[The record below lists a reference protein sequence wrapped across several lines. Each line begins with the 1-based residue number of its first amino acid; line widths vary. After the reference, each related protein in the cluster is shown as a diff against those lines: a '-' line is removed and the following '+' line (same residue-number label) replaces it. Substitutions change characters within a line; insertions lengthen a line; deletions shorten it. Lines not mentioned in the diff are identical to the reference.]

1 MNVRI
6 DDLVRDLAPRLA
18 DLAETLTGTVP
29 TSRTARELRFGN
41 RGSLSIKLTGLNA
54 PCWHDHEAGVGGD
67 ALGLVAH
74 LRRCSMRE
82 AAAWARTWLGTD
94 RFCPLPAPRPTLKP
108 VEQAESST
116 ADIGRRLWQ
125 EAVNP
130 AGTPVVKY
138 LASRSLALP
147 IDAQLRFHPRTWRNA
162 AYGPHGPAML
172 ALMTHPVSAEPVGLH
187 VTYLRPD
194 GAGKAEG
201 HRKKIM
207 LGHAGVVR
215 LVPDE
220 DVTIGLGLA
229 EGIETALAVM
239 QSFGWTPVW
248 AAASAGSIARFPVLL
263 GIEALTIFAD
273 ADDCGAGMDAARTCA
288 ERWNATGCE
297 VTIAA
302 APTGHDFADALRGAA

>member
-1 MNVRI
+1 
-6 DDLVRDLAPRLA
+6 LAPRLA

-29 TSRTARELRFGN
+29 TSRTARELRFGT

-74 LRRCSMRE
+74 LRRCPMRD
-82 AAAWARTWLGTD
+82 AATWARSWLGTD
-94 RFCPLPAPRPTLKP
+94 PPYPSPNAPQPILKP
-108 VEQAESST
+108 PEQVEGTT
-116 ADIGRRLWQ
+116 ADIGRRMWQ

-130 AGTPVVKY
+130 ADTLVVRY

-147 IDAQLRFHPRTWRNA
+147 IDAPLRFHPRAWRNV

-172 ALMTHPVSAEPVGLH
+172 ALMTHPVTAKPVGLH

-194 GAGKAEG
+194 GTGKAEG
-201 HRKKIM
+201 HGKKIM

-229 EGIETALAVM
+229 EGIETALAVK
-239 QSFGWTPVW
+239 QRFGWAPVW
-248 AAASAGSIARFPVLL
+248 AAASAGGIARFPVLL

-273 ADDCGAGMDAARTCA
+273 ADDRGAGMDAARTCA

-302 APTGHDFADALRGAA
+302 APTGHDFADALREAA